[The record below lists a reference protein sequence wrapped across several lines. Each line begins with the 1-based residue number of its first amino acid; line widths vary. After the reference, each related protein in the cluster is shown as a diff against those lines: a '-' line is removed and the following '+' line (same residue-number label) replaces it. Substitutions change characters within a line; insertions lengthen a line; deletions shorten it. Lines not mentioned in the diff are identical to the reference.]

1 MEKVKVL
8 SHAEEGCEY
17 IENIGWIKN
26 NCGVKILE
34 DLTYTALIKN
44 SEVVPS
50 DRVLAQEGDFTLV
63 ERTDGNIYTVKPLD
77 TIEKISKSFGVS
89 PDLIVSKNHLKSTKL
104 FIGQVLKI

>member
-8 SHAEEGCEY
+8 NHAEEGCEY

-26 NCGVKILE
+26 DCGIKILE
-34 DLTYTALIKN
+34 NITYTALLKH
-44 SEVVPS
+44 SDVMPS
-50 DRVLAQEGDFTLV
+50 DKVLAREGDFTLV

-77 TIEKISKSFGVS
+77 TLEKISKSFGVTT
-89 PDLIVSKNHLKSTKL
+89 DVIINKNHLKSTKL